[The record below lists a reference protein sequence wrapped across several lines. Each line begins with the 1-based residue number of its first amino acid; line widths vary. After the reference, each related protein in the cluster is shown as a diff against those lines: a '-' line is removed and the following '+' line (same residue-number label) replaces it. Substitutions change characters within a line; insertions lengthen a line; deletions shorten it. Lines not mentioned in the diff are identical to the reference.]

1 MSIKSDIPFI
11 SQRHETLYVDARKQK
26 IVFCEKCINIIDI
39 FVYFACGNYF

>member
-11 SQRHETLYVDARKQK
+11 LQRHETLYVL
-26 IVFCEKCINIIDI
+26 CEKCINIIDI